1 MIKEL
6 ARILLVDASQ
16 NDNTHGAR
24 RWIEIPAEI
33 MRRDD
38 DLYKWGMNI
47 EQNFPAVKPYCG
59 SCIFFHIW
67 RKPGSGTEGC
77 TAMAEEDLLALMSWA
92 DPAQHPLVVQL
103 PTEIYEKV
111 RKEWD
116 LP

>member
-1 MIKEL
+1 MAEE
-6 ARILLVDASQ
+6 DWDS
-16 NDNTHGAR
+16 
-24 RWIEIPAEI
+24 AEI